1 MRFLLVIPIKL
12 YWLLIPADKRRTCI
26 YSTSCSRHVYQ
37 MTNEK
42 GILFGFK
49 ALRHRFKTCRPGH
62 EIIYL
67 DKEDVLLI
75 KLSNGTILQ
84 ENEIASNIVAIYK
97 SKA

>member
-1 MRFLLVIPIKL
+1 
-12 YWLLIPADKRRTCI
+12 
-26 YSTSCSRHVYQ
+26 

-97 SKA
+97 SKAWPVETTTKKLSALTKL